1 MLHQQESGF
10 HHYQPYLHCGI
21 VHLQGDFSGSAEEG
35 GIKHALQLQDA
46 GALNPVAYLNGLA
59 KAVTDMGGKI
69 YEGTRVRKPDR
80 SELQT
85 EAGNKARL
93 KAVMHC
99 QLQWLSSMTRLAQH
113 RHKHRV
119 LAFQKPK
126 SCKITVRL
134 CMLCS
139 SADIQPM
146 SCYIIMAHPY

>member
-1 MLHQQESGF
+1 M
-10 HHYQPYLHCGI
+10 

-85 EAGNKARL
+85 EAGNKVTVAELRSCL
-93 KAVMHC
+93 AC
-99 QLQWLSSMTRLAQH
+99 QLQWLSSL
-113 RHKHRV
+113 
-119 LAFQKPK
+119 
-126 SCKITVRL
+126 I
-134 CMLCS
+134 CS
-139 SADIQPM
+139 SLPQAL
-146 SCYIIMAHPY
+146 CL